1 MINHIEAIKHATQY
15 LTDAIKDVKNIIVE
29 EVAKTSDDKFW
40 DVTLSF
46 TPTSTEDSIP
56 MLFSKKYKKIRLN
69 SSDGGF
75 VALESR
81 IST

>member
-15 LTDAIKDVKNIIVE
+15 LTDAIKDAENIIVE

-46 TPTSTEDSIP
+46 TPTATEDSIP

-69 SSDGGF
+69 FSDGGF